1 MSDPVRQLV
10 EQHNQLRR
18 LFKQLPR
25 LAGQQ
30 SVEQKA
36 YHICD
41 LLTIHSR
48 LEEEIIYPVIG
59 DLIPAVAKEAQAAH
73 DRAER
78 LVAKLCGQEYRTV
91 QDMKRDLDS
100 LERVVS
106 VHARWEEDNL
116 LPLMNELTT
125 EEFNW
130 LGSTLYE
137 RHQELLREYPD
148 ASDASAETEGYS
160 AGPLI

>member
-48 LEEEIIYPVIG
+48 LEQEIIYPVIG
-59 DLIPAVAKEAQAAH
+59 DLIPAIAKEAQTAH
-73 DRAER
+73 DHAER
-78 LVAKLCGQEYRTV
+78 LVTRICGQYRTV
-91 QDMKRDLDS
+91 QEIKRDLDA

-106 VHARWEEDNL
+106 SHARWEEDNL
-116 LPLMNELTT
+116 LPLINELTT

-130 LGSTLYE
+130 LGRTLYE